1 MYRNCDKLDHDLL
14 HLTLTIKVTKYE
26 VFCNLEFCGQIDIL
40 LYIKK
45 SFYILK
51 STTEKHVKNS
61 WKTT

>member
-1 MYRNCDKLDHDLL
+1 MYRNCDQLDHDLL
-14 HLTLTIKVTKYE
+14 HLTLTFKVTKYE